1 MMFEQ
6 ELYNNF
12 NISLPKS
19 YFITFAG
26 DVSFPFLHRCTFMS
40 YLDLQWHDIPT
51 ASSTRHPACS
61 HASLLINNRMQ
72 NAHYVAV
79 AF

>member
-26 DVSFPFLHRCTFMS
+26 DVSFPFLHRYTFTTF
-40 YLDLQWHDIPT
+40 P
-51 ASSTRHPACS
+51 PP
-61 HASLLINNRMQ
+61 LL
-72 NAHYVAV
+72 NATERLHMCRY
-79 AF
+79 